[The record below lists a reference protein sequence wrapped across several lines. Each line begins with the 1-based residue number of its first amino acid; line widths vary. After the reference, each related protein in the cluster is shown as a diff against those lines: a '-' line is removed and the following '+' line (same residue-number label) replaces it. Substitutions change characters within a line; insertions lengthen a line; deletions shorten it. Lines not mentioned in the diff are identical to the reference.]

1 MSIDDYR
8 LRRRDPND
16 THCHC
21 GHKWS
26 DGSSRHNE
34 ATHDRIAELE
44 ANLERTRQAWVDGDD
59 PMCEDVCLVEC
70 KGPCGVGGEDTPE
83 GTDE

>member
-1 MSIDDYR
+1 MSIDGYR

-26 DGSSRHNE
+26 DGPSRHNE

-44 ANLERTRQAWVDGDD
+44 AIIKSVTIDLTAVLRLGRVWEKD
-59 PMCEDVCLVEC
+59 PSLALT
-70 KGPCGVGGEDTPE
+70 GEDSD
-83 GTDE
+83 G